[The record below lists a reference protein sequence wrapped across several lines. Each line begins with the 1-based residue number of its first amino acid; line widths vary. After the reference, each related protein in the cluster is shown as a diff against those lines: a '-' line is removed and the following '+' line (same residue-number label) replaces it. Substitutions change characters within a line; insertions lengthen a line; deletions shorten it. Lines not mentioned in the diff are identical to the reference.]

1 MPDTARTFSVAKP
14 PQVVLDY
21 LKDFSRAQEWDPGTV
36 SCQRIESAEGSPV
49 EVGAMWRNVSKF
61 AGRETELRYRL
72 DRLEPGRLTFVGAN
86 KTATS
91 VDDIVLTPQGDGT
104 QISYTSRITFNGAAK
119 LVGPF
124 LRPILKRL
132 GDETQRSL
140 TRVINQL

>member
-1 MPDTARTFSVAKP
+1 MPDTSRTFSVAKD

-36 SCQRIESAEGSPV
+36 SCQRIEHSEGSPV
-49 EVGAMWRNVSKF
+49 EVGSTWRNVSRF

-72 DRLEPGRLTFVGAN
+72 DRMEPGRLTFVGAN

-91 VDDIVLTPQGDGT
+91 VDDIVLTAQAGGT
-104 QISYTSRITFNGAAK
+104 QIAYTSRITFNGPAK

-124 LRPILKRL
+124 LRPVLKRL
-132 GDETQRSL
+132 GDKTQESL
-140 TRVINQL
+140 IRVINQL